1 MKHGIANLA
10 LLNLLLLGSSLVI
23 AEEQVAVAPTSSG
36 RLYADYTFQDCC
48 TLDAWSS
55 SSGALWT
62 ETCESMG
69 GYCMGGKDVANWVF
83 EMPDMPVGATVLDAR
98 IQLNKQSGVAGSA
111 VLYLRQTSSSALGIS
126 SALLTYNSPMH
137 TQSAYFSNGMSHS
150 FGLPTSFFQDPN
162 QSHVAMALYRSSTLQ
177 IYNAGT
183 LKPTL
188 VVTYEG
194 GEPPCVGDLDG
205 DGVVGGTDLA
215 GILGYWGSDNPTF
228 DLDQSGTVDGAD
240 LTIILARWGL
250 CS

>member
-1 MKHGIANLA
+1 MKHGIASLA
-10 LLNLLLLGSSLVI
+10 LLNLLLLGSTLVM
-23 AEEQVAVAPTSSG
+23 AEEQVAVTPTSSG
-36 RLYADYTFQDCC
+36 RLYANYTFQDCC

-83 EMPDMPVGATVLDAR
+83 AMPVMPVGATVLEAR
-98 IQLNKQSGVAGSA
+98 LDLNKQSGVAGSA
-111 VLYLRQTSSSALGIS
+111 MIYLRQTDSSVLGTSSALQ
-126 SALLTYNSPMH
+126 TYNSPMH
-137 TQSAYFSNGMSHS
+137 AQSAYFSNSMSHS
-150 FGLPTSFFQDPN
+150 FGLPASFFQDSD
-162 QSHVAMALYRSSTLQ
+162 QSYVAMALYRSSTLQ
-177 IYNAGT
+177 IHNAGT

-194 GEPPCVGDLDG
+194 GEPPCLGDFDG

-215 GILGYWGSDNPTF
+215 SILGYWGSDNPTF
-228 DLDQSGTVDGAD
+228 DLDESGTVDGAD